1 MMAKYNGQMV
11 DTVTSIRMHL
21 EKENLYIVGD

>member
-11 DTVTSIRMHL
+11 DTVTSILMHL